1 MYAVVVSGGKQHR
14 VKEGDLLR
22 VEKLN
27 ADVGAEIAL
36 DQVLLIAGEGEPK
49 VGSPTVDGASVKA
62 EVVVHGQSKKIIVF
76 KRKRHKGYT
85 RKQGHRQQYTDIR
98 IKGIEVN

>member
-62 EVVVHGQSKKIIVF
+62 EVVVHGQSKKILVF

>member
-62 EVVVHGQSKKIIVF
+62 EVVVHGQSKKVIVF

>member
-22 VEKLN
+22 VEKLT

-62 EVVVHGQSKKIIVF
+62 EVVVHGQSKKVIVF

-85 RKQGHRQQYTDIR
+85 RKHGHRQQYTDIR

>member
-14 VKEGDLLR
+14 VKKGDLLR

>member
-14 VKEGDLLR
+14 IKEGDLLR

-62 EVVVHGQSKKIIVF
+62 EVVVHGQSKKVIVF

>member
-62 EVVVHGQSKKIIVF
+62 EVVIHGQSKKIIVF